1 MLKEDLYRNPFADY
15 NANTMNSEQV
25 THLWENP
32 FENYV
37 VDITEAE
44 VASDTKPIVLT
55 GGRGT
60 GKTMILKHFE
70 LSSEIVRADKERK
83 DFSSFLKENNY
94 IGLYL
99 RFDVP
104 LLKGFNELGLD
115 EDAWVVI
122 FAHFFEMVLAK
133 TIIDSLGKLVDKGIV
148 AESDEL
154 TLVSQFNE
162 LIPINGHRIKDIS
175 SWFRKEINYVSTYR
189 SSIVFEKS
197 TFKPDKI
204 FNMGELSRPFISII
218 KEVCTLLKDVNFL
231 VLLDEYENF
240 LIYQQRVVNSIL
252 KFADN
257 MAFRVGMR
265 PMGFHTFD
273 TVSEDEFIKEKR
285 DYRNVLLENPLI
297 KKEGDGTKYIQFLK
311 GVAEKRLKSVPYF
324 SEKGLTDLTT
334 FLGEREDPVNE
345 AKQIIKGRTTHFE
358 VYKEEIKNI
367 YKKKKIEYTLTDEQ
381 YEMLRCPD
389 NPLFEMQNLR
399 LLLKP
404 YKFEFVLKAFRDY
417 QEGVNSK
424 EAQKYRNDYQNKY
437 KLAYVFVLRSIY
449 RVESKQYYGVNDF
462 AYMSSGIAGTF
473 VELCRCA
480 FQYAYFSDR
489 EELLQ
494 GRISPDIQTR
504 AARDVGKT
512 ELDQIKRIK
521 NVGNEVYNFAINV
534 GRSFIVD
541 HVDKRIKYVE
551 TNQMSFNSS
560 LLEKGSFEKDVFEA
574 AVMWSV
580 IQKKKELQQAGIGK
594 DDEEIYVLNRVF
606 APVFNISA
614 RTRGGKNLE
623 LDIDSFKRLFEKK
636 EDLEK
641 IKNLEYTGEEE
652 ALDNIDA
659 KSVADEKNY
668 EQMSLFEYI
677 NPTEDD
683 GE

>member
-1 MLKEDLYRNPFADY
+1 MLKEDSYRNPFADY
-15 NANTMNSEQV
+15 NANTMNSEQL
-25 THLWENP
+25 THYWENP

-37 VDITEAE
+37 VDITESD
-44 VASDTKPIVLT
+44 VSSDTKPIFFT

-70 LSSEIVRADKERK
+70 LSSEFVRADIEKK
-83 DFSSFLKENNY
+83 DFITFLDENKY

-104 LLKGFNELGLD
+104 LLNGFYGLGLST
-115 EDAWVVI
+115 EAWQVI
-122 FAHFFEMVLAK
+122 FAHFFEMVIAK
-133 TIIDSLGKLVDKGIV
+133 TIVDSMIKLLDKGV
-148 AESDEL
+148 VEEKNEEL
-154 TLVSQFNE
+154 LVNQINE
-162 LIPINGHRIKDIS
+162 LVPCEGKKLKEIS

-189 SSIVFEKS
+189 NSIVFETS
-197 TFKPDKI
+197 AFKPQKV
-204 FNMGELSRPFISII
+204 FVMGELTRPFVTCI
-218 KEVCTLLKDVNFL
+218 KEVCTYLQDVNFL

-240 LIYQQRVVNSIL
+240 LAYQQRVVNSIL

-257 MAFRVGMR
+257 ISFRVGMR
-265 PMGFHTFD
+265 PMGFHTYD

-297 KKEGDGTKYIQFLK
+297 KKGDGTKYIQFLK
-311 GVAEKRLKSVPYF
+311 GLAEKRLKSVPCF
-324 SEKGLTDLTT
+324 SENGLTDLSY
-334 FLGEREDPVNE
+334 FLGESEDPVNE
-345 AKQIIKGRTTHFE
+345 ARQITKGRTDHFN
-358 VYKEEIKNI
+358 VYKEEIKKE
-367 YKKKKIEYTLTDEQ
+367 YKKRKKEYTLTDEQ

-389 NPLFEMQNLR
+389 NPLIEMQNLH

-404 YKFEFVLKAFRDY
+404 YDFDFVLKAFRDY
-417 QEGVNSK
+417 QEGIEST
-424 EAQKYRNDYQNKY
+424 ESQKYKNDYQNKY

-449 RVESKQYYGVNDF
+449 RIESKQYYGVTDF

-489 EELLQ
+489 ENLMQ
-494 GRISPDIQTR
+494 GHISADIQTR

-521 NVGNEVYNFAINV
+521 KVGNQVYNFAINA
-534 GRSFIVD
+534 GRLFILD

-551 TNQMSFNSS
+551 TNQLSFNSS
-560 LLEKGSFEKDVFEA
+560 LLEKESFEKEVFDA

-580 IQKKKELQQAGIGK
+580 VQKKKELQQAGIGK
-594 DDEEIYVLNRVF
+594 DDEEIYVLNRIF

-623 LDIDSFKRLFEKK
+623 LDIEDFKRLYNKK
-636 EDLEK
+636 EDLDN
-641 IKNLEYTGEEE
+641 IKNMEY
-652 ALDNIDA
+652 
-659 KSVADEKNY
+659 SDEKEAMDY
-668 EQMSLFEYI
+668 LIGKRVTDEEDDPQITIFDYM
-677 NPTEDD
+677 NPAEDD
-683 GE
+683 GK